1 MVCTPKK
8 TCRLADTALIPS
20 PAVPSRRIEFFFCQP
35 TDEGPWPAL
44 IHVHGH
50 QFPDRPGGRR
60 LADSGYLDQVAAD
73 GVLAIAVSQPG
84 YGGSDGPPD
93 YCGPETQ
100 RAILAVIGHAIDH
113 LHATP
118 GRIALVGGSRG
129 AIASAVAATDT
140 DRVNALVLS
149 AGFYDFAAG
158 YRDCP
163 VPGIRRNIEAEAGT
177 TAQAFDERSA
187 LTKAHRIACPVLI
200 MHGGR
205 DEQFAPAQAEQFA
218 HALAQNGV
226 PVELCIFADEPH
238 VISPGLF
245 FSTTHDFI
253 NRHLGTVLPTG

>member
-1 MVCTPKK
+1 MTDIV
-8 TCRLADTALIPS
+8 RIAS
-20 PAVPSRRIEFFFCQP
+20 PAAPSERIEFFFGQP
-35 TDEGPWPAL
+35 TDGGPWPAL

-50 QFPDRPGGRR
+50 QFPDRPGGRK
-60 LADSGYLDQVAAD
+60 LADSGYLGQVAAA
-73 GVLAIAVSQPG
+73 GVLGIAVSQPG

-93 YCGPETQ
+93 YCGPGTQ
-100 RAILAVIGHAIDH
+100 RAILAVIRHAIDH
-113 LHATP
+113 LHSAP

-129 AIASAVAATDT
+129 AIASAIAATDT
-140 DRVNALVLS
+140 DLVSALVLS

-187 LTKAHRIACPVLI
+187 LTKAHKITCPVLI

-226 PVELCIFADEPH
+226 PVELRIFANEPH
-238 VISPGLF
+238 VISPGPF

-253 NRHLGTVLPTG
+253 NRHLGTALPTG